1 MSSLSAVDTEGRPN
15 GMSPG
20 LVLVFGCEAGPTRS
34 FGVEADKR
42 AIISQHVSAT
52 TVATAT
58 AARGQAIVPT
68 LPSLL
73 QDQIAAAVS
82 QSEISKPGHVV
93 TKIGAVLEP
102 VAIQILS
109 NMLSNREWTC
119 VVDMEEER
127 LPASHSE
134 AMTQFRTLILPHA
147 TVLCTSVDEALALL
161 DDAGAPVPHPRGI
174 PDIQLIGI
182 ALRHLGPEYVVIK
195 QEFLDEDEQTTTL
208 LYVLCGPQE
217 KPTYDRLRCAN
228 PGLVVGASFSIP
240 SAIAARLAK
249 GDDVPEA
256 VSAAFEHVKSMIE
269 RGMIPDDRGSKKSDI
284 CIYQESS

>member
-1 MSSLSAVDTEGRPN
+1 
-15 GMSPG
+15 
-20 LVLVFGCEAGPTRS
+20 
-34 FGVEADKR
+34 
-42 AIISQHVSAT
+42 
-52 TVATAT
+52 
-58 AARGQAIVPT
+58 
-68 LPSLL
+68 
-73 QDQIAAAVS
+73 
-82 QSEISKPGHVV
+82 
-93 TKIGAVLEP
+93 
-102 VAIQILS
+102 
-109 NMLSNREWTC
+109 MLSNRQWTC

-134 AMTQFRTLILPHA
+134 AMTQFRTLILPYA

-208 LYVLCGPQE
+208 LYVLCGPQQ
-217 KPTYDRLRCAN
+217 KPAYDRLRCAN
-228 PGLVVGASFSIP
+228 PGLVVGASYSIP
-240 SAIAARLAK
+240 CKFRENKSGVVRNESEKKLMVLCLAAIAARLAK

-269 RGMIPDDRGSKKSDI
+269 RGMIPDDGGSKKSDI
-284 CIYQESS
+284 CIYQEAS